1 MRLTNSS
8 PSLSPREKQRDGIIS
23 NVELGLSN
31 DAKYFDIRNS
41 PFEVPPMGP
50 KVRTGQGSTRLSKDE
65 FQRRWKERFYDPAFD
80 PERDKIDRLA
90 EIAWEAYDD
99 HRKSPISRKAGPE
112 FADPEYELAIEWLEA
127 RERIHLAQKQF
138 EDLSSPS
145 RILLISGSPRTDE
158 TCPSEMAKTFRI
170 ATIAREVIEKNRHF
184 DVDFLDLSNLTSEFG
199 RVIYP
204 CKACVSTAMPLCH
217 WPCSCYPNHYLGQV
231 HDWMNDLY
239 PRWVAAHGV
248 MIVTP
253 VHWYQATSPL
263 KLMMDRLVCADGGN
277 PDPTTTHGKTPEEAK
292 ALELKGWDYPK
303 HLKGRIF
310 SVIAHGDAVGAE
322 RVCAALTDWLID
334 LELVEAGAKALLD
347 RYIGYY
353 EPYATSHEALDKDEA
368 FMEETRNA
376 ARTLVSAVTEMRA
389 GRLEP
394 GAGLETPRK
403 K

>member
-1 MRLTNSS
+1 MRLFN
-8 PSLSPREKQRDGIIS
+8 
-23 NVELGLSN
+23 
-31 DAKYFDIRNS
+31 
-41 PFEVPPMGP
+41 P
-50 KVRTGQGSTRLSKDE
+50 KVRTGQGSTRLSKEE

-80 PERDKIDRLA
+80 PERAQIDRLA

-99 HRKSPISRKAGPE
+99 HRKSPRTRKAGPG
-112 FADPEYELAIEWLEA
+112 FADPEHELALEWLEA
-127 RERIHLAQKQF
+127 REKILAAQKQF
-138 EDLSSPS
+138 ENVGSSS
-145 RILLISGSPRTDE
+145 RILLVSGSPRTDE
-158 TCPSEMAKTFRI
+158 TCPSEMAKTFRL
-170 ATIAREVIEKNRHF
+170 AMLARELMEKEPGF
-184 DVDFLDLSNLTSEFG
+184 QVDFLDLSNLASEFG

-217 WPCSCYPNHYLGQV
+217 WPCSCYPNHYLGQI

-292 ALELKGWDYPK
+292 AIELKGWDYPK

-310 SVIAHGDAVGAE
+310 SVIAHGDTVGAE
-322 RVCAALTDWLID
+322 RVCAALTDWFMD
-334 LELVEAGAKALLD
+334 LELVSAGNMALLD

-368 FMEETRNA
+368 IQVEIRNA
-376 ARTLVSAVTEMRA
+376 ALTLMAAVTEMRQ
-389 GRLEP
+389 GRREP
-394 GAGLETPRK
+394 GSSLEAPRK